1 MLDNILNHNKTLS
14 YCRDVAAN
22 NGLTF
27 KVDKTLIINGF
38 TAYKFINRKSGL
50 TVMSNCT
57 IGSAFE
63 NVESGYIDS
72 WNGEQ
77 FEGINQ

>member
-1 MLDNILNHNKTLS
+1 MRMSHNNTLS

-27 KVDKTLIINGF
+27 KVDNTLTINGF

-57 IGSAFE
+57 ISSAYE

-72 WNGEQ
+72 WNGEV
-77 FEGINQ
+77 FTGINQ